1 MRKLKLPTENII
13 KLSLII
19 LMLIC
24 LFRLPYGYYQL
35 IRYIA
40 LVGFAIL
47 AYYEYERKNLP
58 MAIVYIVLVILFQP
72 IVKVPLGRQV
82 WNIVDV
88 VVAMWLVVS
97 VFVQKQMKK

>member
-1 MRKLKLPTENII
+1 MKKLKPTTENII
-13 KLSLII
+13 KLFLII
-19 LMLIC
+19 LMLIS

-47 AYYEYERKNLP
+47 AYYEYERKNVP
-58 MAIVYIVLVILFQP
+58 MAIVYIGLVLLFQP
-72 IVKVPLGRQV
+72 VVKVPLGRQV

-88 VVAMWLVVS
+88 VVAAWLVVS

>member
-1 MRKLKLPTENII
+1 MKKLKPTNENII
-13 KLSLII
+13 KLFLII
-19 LMLIC
+19 LMLIS
-24 LFRLPYGYYQL
+24 LFRLTYGYYQL

-47 AYYEYERKNLP
+47 AYYEYERKNVP
-58 MAIVYIVLVILFQP
+58 MAIVYIGLVLLFQP
-72 IVKVPLGRQV
+72 VVKVPLGRQI

-88 VVAMWLVVS
+88 VVAVWLVVS

>member
-1 MRKLKLPTENII
+1 MKKLKPTTENII
-13 KLSLII
+13 KLFLII

-47 AYYEYERKNLP
+47 AYNEYERKNVP
-58 MAIVYIVLVILFQP
+58 MAIVYIGLVLLFQP

-88 VVAMWLVVS
+88 VVAVGLGVS